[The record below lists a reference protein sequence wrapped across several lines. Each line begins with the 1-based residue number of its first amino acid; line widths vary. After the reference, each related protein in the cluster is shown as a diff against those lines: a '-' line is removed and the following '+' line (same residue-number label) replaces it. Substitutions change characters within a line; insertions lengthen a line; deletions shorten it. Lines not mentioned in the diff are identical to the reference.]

1 MLHRMKSNEEML
13 TPEASRLIREKLSSM
28 SIEDFTR
35 DPRLIRIYQK
45 YQKETG
51 GTVEDFV
58 NMSDRSGLPNWG
70 ETSARRLD
78 IALEKLLLRI
88 DAHLTA
94 PTNER
99 AHNGLPPLDDDLA
112 NRLRKVGMDAITP
125 IVRLN
130 NCYAESLALSLYA
143 FAYKTDRMAVR
154 NWGLKSERQFLDA
167 LNQYVNTG
175 ARTTDEV
182 SEPSP
187 ALGMEQEIGAFLEMD
202 YDTLNYFYRR
212 HFGQL
217 QKAVRANGMDM
228 MVVSQIAA
236 EMNLKWP
243 YRYRTRLLKEF
254 LFEDKNQIF
263 HTPKLGKKKIR
274 TAILCLIWAS
284 KGSQRNMDRFS
295 EMSPDELME
304 ASPLSANEK
313 KALTLRFLGDEPRT
327 LDEAGRIM
335 KVTRERVRQHQITA
349 MAKLRTLGINQFAL
363 KWLNKNNSTLWALLS
378 GDGGLTV
385 TGNSSELSLN
395 NRLPGEYQLALLIA
409 DRNASDFLDELGV
422 KIDDWWTR
430 RDG

>member
-1 MLHRMKSNEEML
+1 MKSNEEML

-35 DPRLIRIYQK
+35 DPRLIRIYQR

-58 NMSDRSGLPNWG
+58 NLSDRSGLPNWG

-94 PTNER
+94 PTNEQ
-99 AHNGLPPLDDDLA
+99 AHSGLPPLDDDLA
-112 NRLRKVGMDAITP
+112 NRLRKVGMEAITP

-130 NCYAESLALSLYA
+130 NCYSDSLALSLYA
-143 FAYKTDRMAVR
+143 FAYKTDRMSGR
-154 NWGLKSERQFLDA
+154 NWGLKSERQFLAA
-167 LNQYVNTG
+167 LNQYVSTG
-175 ARTTDEV
+175 AITTDEV
-182 SEPSP
+182 SEAGPTP
-187 ALGMEQEIGAFLEMD
+187 GIDQDIGAFLKMD
-202 YDTLNYFYRR
+202 DDTLRYFYIR
-212 HFGQL
+212 HFPQI
-217 QKAVRANGMDM
+217 QKAIQTNGLDK
-228 MVVSQIAA
+228 MVVLQIAA

-243 YRYRTRLLKEF
+243 YKYRTRQLKEY
-254 LFEDKNQIF
+254 LFEDKTQIF
-263 HTPKLGKKKIR
+263 HTQNLGKKKIR
-274 TAILCLIWAS
+274 PIILCLIWAA
-284 KGSQRNMDRFS
+284 KGASRNMDRFS

>member
-1 MLHRMKSNEEML
+1 MKSNEEML

-58 NMSDRSGLPNWG
+58 NLSDRSGLPNWG

-78 IALEKLLLRI
+78 NALEKLLLRI

-94 PTNER
+94 PTKEQ
-99 AHNGLPPLDDDLA
+99 AHCGLPPVDDDLA

-130 NCYAESLALSLYA
+130 NCYSDSLALSLYA
-143 FAYKTDRMAVR
+143 FAYKTDRMAIR
-154 NWGLKSERQFLDA
+154 NWGLKTERQFLEA
-167 LNQYVNTG
+167 LNQYASTG
-175 ARTTDEV
+175 ALTIGEV
-182 SEPSP
+182 SEAGPT
-187 ALGMEQEIGAFLEMD
+187 LGIDQDIGAFLKMD
-202 YDTLNYFYRR
+202 DDTLRYFYIR
-212 HFGQL
+212 HFAQI
-217 QKAVRANGMDM
+217 QKAIQTNGLDK

-243 YRYRTRLLKEF
+243 YKYRTRQLKEY
-254 LFEDKNQIF
+254 LFEDKTQIF
-263 HTPKLGKKKIR
+263 HTQNLGKKKIR
-274 TAILCLIWAS
+274 TVILCLIWAA
-284 KGSQRNMDRFS
+284 KGTSRNMDRFS
-295 EMSPDELME
+295 EMPPDELME

-385 TGNSSELSLN
+385 TGNNSEFSLN

-430 RDG
+430 REG

>member
-1 MLHRMKSNEEML
+1 MKSHEEML

-35 DPRLIRIYQK
+35 DPRLTRIYQK

-58 NMSDRSGLPNWG
+58 NLSDRSELPNWG

-94 PTNER
+94 PTKEQ
-99 AHNGLPPLDDDLA
+99 AHCGLPLLDDDLA
-112 NRLRKVGMDAITP
+112 NRLRQVGMDAITP

-143 FAYKTDRMAVR
+143 FAYKTDRMALR
-154 NWGLKSERQFLDA
+154 NWGVKSERQFLDA
-167 LNQYVNTG
+167 LNQYISKG
-175 ARTTDEV
+175 AISTEVV

-202 YDTLNYFYRR
+202 NDTLNYFYLR
-212 HFGQL
+212 HFGQI
-217 QKAVRANGMDM
+217 QKAIRANGMDM
-228 MVVSQIAA
+228 MVVSQIVA

-243 YRYRTRLLKEF
+243 YRYRTKLLKEF
-254 LFEDKNQIF
+254 LFKDKDQIF

-274 TAILCLIWAS
+274 TAILCLIWAA

-313 KALTLRFLGDEPRT
+313 QALTLRFLGEEPRT

-335 KVTRERVRQHQITA
+335 NVTRERVRQHQKTA
-349 MAKLRTLGINQFAL
+349 ETKIRTLGINQFARD
-363 KWLNKNNSTLWALLS
+363 WLRR
-378 GDGGLTV
+378 
-385 TGNSSELSLN
+385 NSSKIWVMLSDDDGETVEPSRLKGGVRKCVPGEVLLATVLAGWSLDDVLSLEGD
-395 NRLPGEYQLALLIA
+395 P
-409 DRNASDFLDELGV
+409 
-422 KIDDWWTR
+422 IDDWWAKKTK
-430 RDG
+430 G

>member
-1 MLHRMKSNEEML
+1 MKSHEEML

-35 DPRLIRIYQK
+35 DPRLTRIYQR
-45 YQKETG
+45 YQKDTG

-58 NMSDRSGLPNWG
+58 NLSDRSGLPNWG

-94 PTNER
+94 PTNEQ
-99 AHNGLPPLDDDLA
+99 AHSGLPPLDDDLA
-112 NRLRKVGMDAITP
+112 NRLRKVGMEAITP

-130 NCYAESLALSLYA
+130 NCYADSLALSLYA
-143 FAYKTDRMAVR
+143 FAYKTDRMAGR

-167 LNQYVNTG
+167 LKQYVSTG
-175 ARTTDEV
+175 AITTDEV
-182 SEPSP
+182 SEPGP
-187 ALGMEQEIGAFLEMD
+187 TLGMEQEIGAFLEMD
-202 YDTLNYFYRR
+202 YDTLNYFYLR

-217 QKAVRANGMDM
+217 QKAIRANGMDM

-243 YRYRTRLLKEF
+243 YRYRTKLLKEF
-254 LFEDKNQIF
+254 LFEDKDQIF
-263 HTPKLGKKKIR
+263 HTPKLGKKKIT
-274 TAILCLIWAS
+274 TAILCLIWAA

-313 KALTLRFLGDEPRT
+313 QALTLRFLGDEPRT

-335 KVTRERVRQHQITA
+335 NVTRERVRQHQKTA
-349 MAKLRTLGINQFAL
+349 ETKIRTLGINQFARDWLRCNSHKIWAMLSDDEGDTVDPSSL
-363 KWLNKNNSTLWALLS
+363 KGGIRKCVPGEVLLA
-378 GDGGLTV
+378 TV
-385 TGNSSELSLN
+385 LAGWSLDDVLSLEGD
-395 NRLPGEYQLALLIA
+395 P
-409 DRNASDFLDELGV
+409 
-422 KIDDWWTR
+422 IDDWWAKKTK
-430 RDG
+430 D

>member
-1 MLHRMKSNEEML
+1 MNSNEEML

-28 SIEDFTR
+28 SIDDFTR

-58 NMSDRSGLPNWG
+58 NLSDRSGLPNWG

-94 PTNER
+94 PTKEQ
-99 AHNGLPPLDDDLA
+99 AHCGLPPLDDDLA

-130 NCYAESLALSLYA
+130 NCYADSLALSLYA
-143 FAYKTDRMAVR
+143 FAYKTDRMSGR
-154 NWGLKSERQFLDA
+154 HWGLKSEKQFLDA
-167 LNQYVNTG
+167 LNQYVSTG
-175 ARTTDEV
+175 GITSDEV
-182 SEPSP
+182 CEAGPTP
-187 ALGMEQEIGAFLEMD
+187 GIDQDIGAFLKMD
-202 YDTLNYFYRR
+202 DDTLRYFYVR
-212 HFGQL
+212 HFAQIL
-217 QKAVRANGMDM
+217 KAIQTSGLDK
-228 MVVSQIAA
+228 MVVLQIAA

-243 YRYRTRLLKEF
+243 YKYRTRQLKEY
-254 LFEDKNQIF
+254 LFEDKTQIF
-263 HTPKLGKKKIR
+263 HTQNLGKKKIR
-274 TAILCLIWAS
+274 TVILCLIWAA
-284 KGSQRNMDRFS
+284 KGSSRNMDRFS

-327 LDEAGRIM
+327 LDETGRIM

-363 KWLNKNNSTLWALLS
+363 KWLNKNSSTLWALLS

-385 TGNSSELSLN
+385 TGNYSEFSLN

>member
-1 MLHRMKSNEEML
+1 MNRLKEML
-13 TPEASRLIREKLSSM
+13 SAEAFRIMQEKLSSM

-35 DPRLIRIYQK
+35 DPRLTRIYQR

-58 NMSDRSGLPNWG
+58 NLSDRSGLPNWG

-94 PTNER
+94 PTTEQ
-99 AHNGLPPLDDDLA
+99 AHCGLPPLDDDLA

-143 FAYKTDRMAVR
+143 FAYKTDRMAGR
-154 NWGLKSERQFLDA
+154 NWGLKSERQFLEA

-175 ARTTDEV
+175 DITTDEV
-182 SEPSP
+182 SEAGPTQ
-187 ALGMEQEIGAFLEMD
+187 GIDQDIEAFLEMD
-202 YDTLNYFYRR
+202 DDALRYFYVR
-212 HFGQL
+212 HFAQI
-217 QKAVRANGMDM
+217 QKAIQTNGLDK
-228 MVVSQIAA
+228 MVVLQIAA

-243 YRYRTRLLKEF
+243 YKYRTRQLKEF
-254 LFEDKNQIF
+254 LFEDKEQIF

-274 TAILCLIWAS
+274 TVILCLIWAA
-284 KGSQRNMDRFS
+284 KGSSRNMDRFS

-313 KALTLRFLGDEPRT
+313 QALTLRFLGDEPRT
-327 LDEAGRIM
+327 LDQAGRTM
-335 KVTRERVRQHQITA
+335 KVTRERVRQHQKTA
-349 MAKLRTLGINQFAL
+349 ETKIRTLGINQFARD
-363 KWLNKNNSTLWALLS
+363 WLRR
-378 GDGGLTV
+378 
-385 TGNSSELSLN
+385 NSSKIWAMLSDDEGDTVDPSSLKGGIRKCVPGEVLLATVLAGWSLDDVLSLEGD
-395 NRLPGEYQLALLIA
+395 P
-409 DRNASDFLDELGV
+409 
-422 KIDDWWTR
+422 IDDWWAKKTK
-430 RDG
+430 D

>member
-1 MLHRMKSNEEML
+1 MLSA
-13 TPEASRLIREKLSSM
+13 EAFRIMQEKLSSM

-35 DPRLIRIYQK
+35 DPRLTRIYQR

-58 NMSDRSGLPNWG
+58 NLSDRSGLPNWG

-94 PTNER
+94 PTTEQ
-99 AHNGLPPLDDDLA
+99 AHCGLPPLDDDLA

-143 FAYKTDRMAVR
+143 FAYKTDRMAGR
-154 NWGLKSERQFLDA
+154 NWGLKSERQFLEA

-175 ARTTDEV
+175 DITTDEV
-182 SEPSP
+182 SEAGPTQ
-187 ALGMEQEIGAFLEMD
+187 GIDQDIEAFLEMD
-202 YDTLNYFYRR
+202 DDALRYFYVR
-212 HFGQL
+212 HFAQI
-217 QKAVRANGMDM
+217 QKAIQTNGLDK
-228 MVVSQIAA
+228 MVVLQIAA

-243 YRYRTRLLKEF
+243 YKYRTRQLKEF
-254 LFEDKNQIF
+254 LFEDKEQIF

-274 TAILCLIWAS
+274 TVILCLIWAA
-284 KGSQRNMDRFS
+284 KGSSRNMDRFS

-313 KALTLRFLGDEPRT
+313 QALTLRFLGDEPRT
-327 LDEAGRIM
+327 LDQAGRTM
-335 KVTRERVRQHQITA
+335 KVTRERVRQHQKTA
-349 MAKLRTLGINQFAL
+349 ETKIRTLGINQFARD
-363 KWLNKNNSTLWALLS
+363 WLRR
-378 GDGGLTV
+378 
-385 TGNSSELSLN
+385 NSSKIWAMLSDDEGDTVDPSSLKGGIRKCVPGEVLLATVLAGWSLDDVLSLEGD
-395 NRLPGEYQLALLIA
+395 P
-409 DRNASDFLDELGV
+409 
-422 KIDDWWTR
+422 IDDWWAKKTK
-430 RDG
+430 D